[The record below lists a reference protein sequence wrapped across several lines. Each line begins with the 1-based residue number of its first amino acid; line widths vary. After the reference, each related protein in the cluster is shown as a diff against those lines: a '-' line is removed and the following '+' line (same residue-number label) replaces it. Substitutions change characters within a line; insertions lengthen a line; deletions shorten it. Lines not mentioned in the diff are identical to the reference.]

1 MEHKKFYEVDLDSG
15 DRYYFQDKLN
25 AREYLWDTY
34 IDEIGVYED
43 ENQNKAAYE
52 ELIIDGRI
60 TGVGYIW
67 AYEFED

>member
-1 MEHKKFYEVDLDSG
+1 MERKKFYEIDFDSG

-25 AREYLWDTY
+25 AREHLWNIY

-52 ELIIDGRI
+52 ELIIDDRI